1 MPARALMF
9 MGTGSD
15 VGKSLV
21 VAGLCRLFANRGVRV
36 VPFKPQNMSNNA
48 AVTADGGEIGRAQA
62 LQAVACRVPPNV
74 LMNPVLLK
82 PQSDMEAQVVVRGR
96 VAGTWSAQGFA
107 HRRGELLSVVV
118 ESFRALE
125 AESDLVV

>member
-36 VPFKPQNMSNNA
+36 A
-48 AVTADGGEIGRAQA
+48 AVQAAKHVEQRRCYGGRRRDRARPGIA
-62 LQAVACRVPPNV
+62 GPRRARGAVGPYEP
-74 LMNPVLLK
+74 
-82 PQSDMEAQVVVRGR
+82 
-96 VAGTWSAQGFA
+96 
-107 HRRGELLSVVV
+107 
-118 ESFRALE
+118 RA
-125 AESDLVV
+125 AET